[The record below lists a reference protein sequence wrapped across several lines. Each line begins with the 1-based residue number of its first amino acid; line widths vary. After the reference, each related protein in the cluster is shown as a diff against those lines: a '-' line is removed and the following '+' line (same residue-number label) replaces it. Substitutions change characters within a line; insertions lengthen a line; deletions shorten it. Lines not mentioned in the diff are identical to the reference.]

1 MGLTMAEAQQGK
13 MARQSPKPAQ
23 TGYRFPWSRMRPPRK
38 LKFTR
43 EGKFFV
49 GITLG
54 VGFAAINTGNNLLYL
69 LLGMLLALIIVSGLM
84 SELSLRDLTVVR
96 RLPMRAQVGRPH
108 LVEIEVFNHKGRV
121 PSYAIEVEDLRAG
134 QPADKR
140 CFFLKISPKSAQVAA
155 YRRTPAKRGRDKH
168 VGFRIA
174 TRFPFGLFEK
184 SREVPAEG
192 ELIIYPAVDPV
203 QLPAM
208 PVGRHT
214 GGDASFSRGHGDD
227 YLGLRLLRD
236 GEDPRDVHWR
246 KSAAV
251 GQLVM
256 RERAREARPDITLP
270 LDVIRPE
277 DAKDDWFNAF
287 ERKIR
292 DVASRALAHVKRAD
306 TVTIR
311 TSMGDAVRGDRSTG
325 ADPLLRFLA
334 LVESVDTA
342 SAREMLESKRSASPS
357 APAAT
362 PPSKT
367 PEPPK
372 AGREKDTKAAE

>member
-1 MGLTMAEAQQGK
+1 
-13 MARQSPKPAQ
+13 
-23 TGYRFPWSRMRPPRK
+23 
-38 LKFTR
+38 
-43 EGKFFV
+43 
-49 GITLG
+49 
-54 VGFAAINTGNNLLYL
+54 
-69 LLGMLLALIIVSGLM
+69 
-84 SELSLRDLTVVR
+84 
-96 RLPMRAQVGRPH
+96 
-108 LVEIEVFNHKGRV
+108 
-121 PSYAIEVEDLRAG
+121 
-134 QPADKR
+134 
-140 CFFLKISPKSAQVAA
+140 
-155 YRRTPAKRGRDKH
+155 
-168 VGFRIA
+168 
-174 TRFPFGLFEK
+174 
-184 SREVPAEG
+184 
-192 ELIIYPAVDPV
+192 
-203 QLPAM
+203 M

-277 DAKDDWFNAF
+277 DAKDDWFTAF

-306 TVTIR
+306 TDTIR
-311 TSMGDAVRGDRSTG
+311 TSVGDAVRGDRSTG

-334 LVESVDTA
+334 LVESVDTT

-357 APAAT
+357 APVPT
-362 PPSKT
+362 PPSKA

-372 AGREKDTKAAE
+372 TGGEKDTKAAE